1 MTRTFP
7 ATNKTRHLQNNIETK
22 TKETKIKLILK
33 TKKQQLT
40 KNNMVSFIKRNMN
53 TEFKDA
59 LDEFKGSSGSDWF
72 DPEYDMEEDGFDFK
86 TYKKYVG
93 QGKDYSK
100 VSDAGMEVN
109 KDYWKEFGYYEYDMN
124 CEKINIDMIEKIE
137 RDTIL
142 DVVVLPLQKKIKEIL
157 YDPNTRRGKAFALN
171 NIAWAFE

>member
-1 MTRTFP
+1 
-7 ATNKTRHLQNNIETK
+7 
-22 TKETKIKLILK
+22 
-33 TKKQQLT
+33 
-40 KNNMVSFIKRNMN
+40 MVSFIKRTMN

-72 DPEYDMEEDGFDFK
+72 DPEYNREEDGFDFK

-100 VSDAGMEVN
+100 VSDAVFRVRRIEVN
-109 KDYWKEFGYYEYDMN
+109 KDYWKQFEYYEYDMN
-124 CEKINIDMIEKIE
+124 YKKINVDMIEKIE

-171 NIAWAFE
+171 NISWAFE